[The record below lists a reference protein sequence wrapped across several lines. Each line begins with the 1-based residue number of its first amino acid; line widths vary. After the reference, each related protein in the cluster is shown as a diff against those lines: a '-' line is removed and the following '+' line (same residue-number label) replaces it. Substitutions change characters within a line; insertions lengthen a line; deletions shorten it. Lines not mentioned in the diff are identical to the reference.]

1 MNKREKNI
9 FNQISL
15 DLIKIF
21 LVVILNFFVRDHLL
35 CQHRALCIPITSHMS
50 HTKVLLVFHQS
61 GTIIFISQMFDGFF
75 YLRKCFWN
83 EGDSVIA
90 DRGFLI
96 EDDLKHYGV
105 KLNIPP
111 AFLKG
116 CDQLTSAEVKESKTI
131 ASVRIHVERA
141 IQRLETF

>member
-1 MNKREKNI
+1 MV
-9 FNQISL
+9 S
-15 DLIKIF
+15 
-21 LVVILNFFVRDHLL
+21 
-35 CQHRALCIPITSHMS
+35 
-50 HTKVLLVFHQS
+50 
-61 GTIIFISQMFDGFF
+61 
-75 YLRKCFWN
+75 LRKCFWN

-105 KLNIPP
+105 KLNIP

-116 CDQLTSAEVKESKTI
+116 CDQLTSAEVKESQTI